1 MSLLSVANPQHHVVR
16 FFHSEEE
23 VRSDSIYR
31 FLSINNSV
39 ASPDYML
46 VVNQGFLAIKAQLED
61 RMRSIGSAVNR
72 SSMDEANFCKSAI
85 YACDAALLF
94 CTTTVS

>member
-1 MSLLSVANPQHHVVR
+1 
-16 FFHSEEE
+16 
-23 VRSDSIYR
+23 
-31 FLSINNSV
+31 
-39 ASPDYML
+39 ML

-85 YACDAALLF
+85 YACEAALYFAQLL
-94 CTTTVS
+94 SAIAENLAAMEGNPYRKAELLES

>member
-1 MSLLSVANPQHHVVR
+1 MPQAIKPAQRFYQFIRHFPAISLKMSFIIGSQSSTPRGAI
-16 FFHSEEE
+16 FHSEEE

-61 RMRSIGSAVNR
+61 RMRS
-72 SSMDEANFCKSAI
+72 
-85 YACDAALLF
+85 LL
-94 CTTTVS
+94 VVR